1 MKNLV
6 MNSEENQP
14 ITREFPVTSAQVFY
28 AALSLICLLLFVQ
41 RFRNRRNYGRPTN
54 LGGRQ
59 ITTTMDSRKLLAEKA
74 SGKETTGTVGADQHP
89 HQQQQQ
95 PMSNSPSREFSHEA
109 VAPLPSACDILQP
122 LSHCTPLPSS
132 GHLAAML
139 SQERRARGGPIRP
152 LLPKSASP
160 KPKEEG
166 SEKEASMSPLSCS
179 PRPISTR
186 RVVSGGSSP
195 RPQGGGS
202 EAKEETRNPRP
213 KDALPGL
220 SEPVKGA
227 QSNAISFSSSY
238 SSSSPPST
246 GAGAGTGEIPAPAA
260 TQGRR
265 SSGPAAEKHNE

>member
-1 MKNLV
+1 
-6 MNSEENQP
+6 MNSEEDQP
-14 ITREFPVTSAQVFY
+14 ITREFPVTSAQIFY

-59 ITTTMDSRKLLAEKA
+59 ITTTMDSRKLLAENS

-89 HQQQQQ
+89 HQQQQQQQQQ

-152 LLPKSASP
+152 LLPKPASP
-160 KPKEEG
+160 ESKEEG
-166 SEKEASMSPLSCS
+166 TEKEASLSPLPSS
-179 PRPISTR
+179 PWPISTR

-202 EAKEETRNPRP
+202 EAKEEMRNPRP
-213 KDALPGL
+213 KDASPGL

-227 QSNAISFSSSY
+227 QSNAISSSSSY
-238 SSSSPPST
+238 SSSSSPPST
-246 GAGAGTGEIPAPAA
+246 GTGTGEIPAPAA

>member
-1 MKNLV
+1 MKDIV

-54 LGGRQ
+54 PGGRQ
-59 ITTTMDSRKLLAEKA
+59 ITTTMDSRKLLPEKT

-89 HQQQQQ
+89 HQQQQ
-95 PMSNSPSREFSHEA
+95 PMSNSLSRDFSHEA
-109 VAPLPSACDILQP
+109 VASLPSACDILQP

-139 SQERRARGGPIRP
+139 SQERCARGVPIRP

-166 SEKEASMSPLSCS
+166 TEKEASMSPLPCS
-179 PRPISTR
+179 PWPISTR

-202 EAKEETRNPRP
+202 EAKETRNPRP
-213 KDALPGL
+213 KDASPRL
-220 SEPVKGA
+220 SEPVKGV
-227 QSNAISFSSSY
+227 QSNTISFSSSSY
-238 SSSSPPST
+238 SSSPPPST
-246 GAGAGTGEIPAPAA
+246 GAGTGTGEIPAPTE